1 MDQENKIVDPQKNQE
16 LDQDTII
23 QHSDDRETQLKEE
36 NGQLKEQLLRALA
49 EADNIRKRADR
60 EKADLS
66 KYIISNFA
74 RDLLGVADNLS
85 RALGAID
92 PEKYK
97 NDPLVTGL
105 IEGIQMTDVT
115 FHQILERNGIQKI
128 NPMGQKFDSNFHQ
141 AMAEVP
147 HEEVAAGHVV
157 EVYQSGYMIQDR
169 LLRPAMVAIS
179 KNS

>member
-1 MDQENKIVDPQKNQE
+1 MDQENKIVEPHEDKELNQE
-16 LDQDTII
+16 TIM
-23 QHSDDRETQLKEE
+23 QHSADPEAQLKEE
-36 NGQLKEQLLRALA
+36 ITQLKEQLLRSFA

-60 EKADLS
+60 EKVDLG
-66 KYIISNFA
+66 KYVISNFA

-147 HEEVAAGHVV
+147 HEGVAAGHVV

>member
-1 MDQENKIVDPQKNQE
+1 MDQKNKIVEPHEDKELEQE
-16 LDQDTII
+16 TII
-23 QHSDDRETQLKEE
+23 QHSNDPEAQLKEE
-36 NGQLKEQLLRALA
+36 NAQLKEQLLRAFA

-60 EKADLS
+60 EKTDLS
-66 KYIISNFA
+66 RYVISNFA

-97 NDPLVTGL
+97 NDPLVTAL

-115 FHQILERNGIQKI
+115 FHQILERNGVQKI
-128 NPMGQKFDSNFHQ
+128 SPMGQKFDSNFHQ
-141 AMAEVP
+141 AMAEIP
-147 HEEVAAGHVV
+147 KEDIDAGHVV

-169 LLRPAMVAIS
+169 LLRPAMVAVS
-179 KNS
+179 KKD

>member
-1 MDQENKIVDPQKNQE
+1 VDQENKIVEPQKNQE
-16 LDQDTII
+16 LNQDTIM

-85 RALGAID
+85 RALGAINAD
-92 PEKYK
+92 QYK
-97 NDPLVTGL
+97 DDPLVTAL
-105 IEGIQMTDVT
+105 IEGIQMTDIT
-115 FHQILERNGIQKI
+115 FHQILERNGIQKM
-128 NPMGQKFDSNFHQ
+128 NPMGEKFDSNFHQ
-141 AMAEVP
+141 AMSEVP
-147 HEEVAAGHVV
+147 HENMAPGHVV

-179 KNS
+179 KSS

>member
-1 MDQENKIVDPQKNQE
+1 MDQENKIVEPQENQE
-16 LDQDTII
+16 LNQDTIM

-36 NGQLKEQLLRALA
+36 IGLLKEQLLRSLA

-60 EKADLS
+60 EKADLG
-66 KYIISNFA
+66 KYVISNFA

-92 PEKYK
+92 AEKYK
-97 NDPLVTGL
+97 QDPLVTAL
-105 IEGIQMTDVT
+105 IEGIQMTDIT
-115 FHQILERNGIQKI
+115 FHQILERNGIQKMSPI
-128 NPMGQKFDSNFHQ
+128 GQKFDSNFHQ
-141 AMAEVP
+141 AMSEVP
-147 HEEVAAGHVV
+147 HENIAEGHVV

-179 KNS
+179 KNN